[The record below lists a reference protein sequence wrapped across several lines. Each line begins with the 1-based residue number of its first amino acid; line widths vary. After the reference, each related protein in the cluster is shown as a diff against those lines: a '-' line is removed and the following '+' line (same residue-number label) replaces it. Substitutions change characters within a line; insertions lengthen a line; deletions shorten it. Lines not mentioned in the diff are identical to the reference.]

1 MQVLYHDLIRRQD
14 LEKEFGYRFLDLA
27 SLFGESDFV
36 SVHTALTPET
46 RGLIGEAQLAKMKRT
61 AFLINTSRGPVVDER
76 ALIKAL
82 QQGWIAGAG
91 LDVFEKEPIDHENPL
106 LKMENVVTLPHVGSA
121 TEATRRAMVELAAD
135 NALVVLQGKPPLTP
149 VNSEVLSRLKR

>member
-27 SLFGESDFV
+27 SLLSESDFV

-91 LDVFEKEPIDHENPL
+91 LDVFEKEPIDPENPL

-135 NALVVLQGKPPLTP
+135 NALAVLQGKPPLTP
-149 VNSEVLSRLKR
+149 VNPEVLSQLKR